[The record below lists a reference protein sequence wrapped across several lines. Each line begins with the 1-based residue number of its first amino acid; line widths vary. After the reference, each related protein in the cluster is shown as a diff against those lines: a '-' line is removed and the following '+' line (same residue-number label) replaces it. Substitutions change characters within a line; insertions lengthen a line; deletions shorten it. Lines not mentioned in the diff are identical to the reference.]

1 MPRGVSGQL
10 VDLSIGRP
18 GSVAMHQKTVVA
30 LAVSILA
37 AGCVRHDAA
46 VKQLRAD
53 NPRMQTAMIARI
65 VQANDATLA
74 GELIELLESED
85 EGVRFMA
92 ATALHKLTAT
102 DRGFHFA
109 SPEER
114 KKIVAAWRA
123 WWSAA
128 AGGSTPDDAGDD
140 AEPKEGTEKDKGDA
154 SGQTSK
160 ESRS

>member
-1 MPRGVSGQL
+1 
-10 VDLSIGRP
+10 
-18 GSVAMHQKTVVA
+18 MHQKTAVA

-37 AGCVRHDAA
+37 AGCLDHEAA
-46 VKQLRAD
+46 VRQLRTD
-53 NPRMQTAMIARI
+53 NPRMQTATIARI
-65 VQANDATLA
+65 VQADDATLA

-92 ATALHKLTAT
+92 AAALHKLTHT

-109 SPEER
+109 TPEER
-114 KKIVAAWRA
+114 EKIVAAWRT
-123 WWSAA
+123 WWEAA
-128 AGGSTPDDAGDD
+128 PGGSPPDAGN
-140 AEPKEGTEKDKGDA
+140 EPTDSNEATGKDKGDA